1 MIKLER
7 SLLEGLDAEHPT
19 LEAVQAALQSAIELE
34 HSTIPV
40 YLYALFSLR
49 AGTNR
54 QIAAILKSVVVEEML
69 HMVLAANV
77 LNALGASPAIS
88 TKDFIPSFPGRLPG
102 GVEEQ
107 LTLHLRAF
115 SLDQLQT
122 FIDLEE
128 PRDPLNVHAGSVDD
142 VPTTT
147 IGEFYTAIATAVA
160 ALGNDAFVG
169 PSERQVGPD
178 LMFGS
183 ISVSDVASALNALD
197 TIIEQGEGTGTS
209 PEEVDGPDGVDD
221 YAHYYRLTQIREGRA
236 LVRTSGDDEAP
247 QYAFAGDEIAFDADG
262 IVELPEDPCAQNYP
276 TGSPERLA
284 MDTFNFTYTTLL
296 TQLHDLVNGHADMT
310 CFGTALSLME
320 SLAHQ
325 ARAMASGVAVPGRVL
340 GPSFEYQPVDPHDDV
355 DAQLN
360 ESRA

>member
-7 SLLEGLDAEHPT
+7 TLLEGLDAEHPT
-19 LEAVQAALQSAIELE
+19 PEAVRTALQSAIELE
-34 HSTIPV
+34 HSTIPL
-40 YLYALFSLR
+40 YLYAQFSLR

-77 LNALGASPAIS
+77 LNALGGSPAIC
-88 TKDFIPSFPGRLPG
+88 TKEFIPVFPGRLPG

-115 SLDQLQT
+115 SFDQLRA

-128 PRDPLNVHAGSVDD
+128 PRDPLNVHAGSIDD

-147 IGEFYTAIATAVA
+147 IGEFYTAIASAVA

-169 PSERQVGPD
+169 APERQVGPD

-183 ISVSDVASALNALD
+183 ISVGDVDSALRALD

-221 YAHYYRLTQIREGRA
+221 YAHYYRLTQIREGHT

-247 QYAFAGDEIAFDADG
+247 QYAFAGDEIVFDPNGVA
-262 IVELPEDPCAQNYP
+262 ELPEDPSAQDYP
-276 TGSPERLA
+276 ADSPERLA

-310 CFGTALSLME
+310 CFTTALGLME
-320 SLAHQ
+320 SIAHQ

-340 GPSFEYQPVDPHDDV
+340 GPSFEYQPVDPHDEVVAPLSD
-355 DAQLN
+355 
-360 ESRA
+360 SRA